1 MEDGELTE
9 SPVTRSRVFDGKLLK
24 VNSDTVRLPNGNV
37 SVREYVEHPGA
48 VMTLAVLDNGR
59 LLFERQ
65 YRYPLRQVFLELP
78 AGKID
83 PGEEILATARRELR
97 EETGYTAR
105 DWRYVGVIHPCI
117 GYSNERIEI
126 CLARALTHVGHAFDD
141 GEFLEVMD
149 LSLNEAIAAVLDG
162 RITDGKTVAG
172 LFWAE
177 RLLNS
182 E

>member
-1 MEDGELTE
+1 MDDLVESTLT
-9 SPVTRSRVFDGKLLK
+9 TSRVFEGRLLK
-24 VNSDTVRLPNGNV
+24 VNSDTVRLPNGRA

-48 VMTLAVLDNGR
+48 VMTLALLDSGK

-65 YRYPLRQVFLELP
+65 YRYPLRRVFLELP

-83 PGEEILATARRELR
+83 PGEDVLQTARRELQ

-105 DWRYVGVIHPCI
+105 DWRHVGVIHPCI

-126 CLARALTHVGHAFDD
+126 CLARELTHVGHAFDD
-141 GEFLEVMD
+141 GEILEVLELD
-149 LSLNEAIAAVLDG
+149 LDQAIAAVLDG
-162 RITDGKTVAG
+162 RITDAKTVAG

-177 RLLNS
+177 RLLRGQ
-182 E
+182 

>member
-1 MEDGELTE
+1 MDGGDLSE
-9 SPVTRSRVFDGKLLK
+9 STVSHSRVFEGRLLK
-24 VNSDTVRLPNGNV
+24 VNRDTVRLPNGSV

-48 VMTLAVLDNGR
+48 VMTLALLDNGR

-65 YRYPLRQVFLELP
+65 YRYPLRRAFLELP
-78 AGKID
+78 AGKFD
-83 PGEEILATARRELR
+83 PGEEVLETARRELR

-126 CLARALTHVGHAFDD
+126 CLARELTHVGHEFDD
-141 GEFLEVMD
+141 GEFLEVLD
-149 LSLNEAIAAVLDG
+149 LSLDEAVAAVVDG
-162 RITDGKTVAG
+162 RITDGKTIAG

-177 RLLNS
+177 RLLRS
-182 E
+182 D